1 MSKKT
6 NEYYLYLAWPRYLA
20 QWFAHE
26 MYRLQ
31 HLDDEFLEPYFYDCD
46 RDARQL
52 EPVHTRRGSA
62 ERNILEMCIDKQ
74 PDRIPALPPKDTT
87 ICLVIPCFL
96 NRPPQ
101 TYNYLAPASQRLLK
115 QTVQKHFKLE
125 LTKYINKILFV
136 PDYQYRPTKDQLIE
150 AFMQKNGIE
159 YSETNVETIKK
170 IWKRLYNTEYK
181 HSKQKPS

>member
-1 MSKKT
+1 MKNRRNS
-6 NEYYLYLAWPRYLA
+6 YYLYLNWPVYLA

-26 MYRLQ
+26 MHRLQ
-31 HLDDEFLEPYFYDCD
+31 HLDDEFIEPYFYDCD
-46 RDARQL
+46 REARQL

-74 PDRIPALPPKDTT
+74 PDRVPALPPRDAT

-115 QTVQKHFKLE
+115 LTVQKHFKLE
-125 LTKYINKILFV
+125 LTKYINKILFASN
-136 PDYQYRPTKDQLIE
+136 YQYKPTKNQLIE

-159 YSETNVETIKK
+159 YSETNIETIKK
-170 IWKRLYNTEYK
+170 IWMRLYNTEYK
-181 HSKQKPS
+181 RAKQKPS